1 MAEAFTEQEL
11 EELRDRAHELARDE
25 DDPGLRSALQL
36 LGETANNLIPKVQAA
51 SDSALRTAGRDQ
63 PARRRT
69 SIRSSRNHVSPSS
82 LDS

>member
-51 SDSALRTAGRDQ
+51 GD
-63 PARRRT
+63 
-69 SIRSSRNHVSPSS
+69 
-82 LDS
+82 

>member
-36 LGETANNLIPKVQAA
+36 LSETANNLIPKVQAA
-51 SDSALRTAGRDQ
+51 SD
-63 PARRRT
+63 
-69 SIRSSRNHVSPSS
+69 
-82 LDS
+82 